1 MLYWRVTLLLGL
13 CWILQI
19 QLVVSDHVCFV
30 CGDTSF
36 FDTSSRQCVSCR
48 PNSMINQT
56 GLVGSALSVD
66 ECLCKPGFEGDEN
79 GCTAC
84 EAGKFKSN
92 ISNTLCISCV
102 EVKPDSG
109 HDILSSTSV
118 DDCKCNAG
126 FSLQEAL
133 CVQCV
138 SGKYKDVQ
146 FSDNSCNDC
155 LEGSYCPR
163 GSIDPIECFGNSMSE
178 VGAKTKDGCLCNTG
192 YEIQV
197 SSYVCS
203 ECPQGKYKDVVSNRD
218 FCEDCTANTYNNL
231 TAQSVCVACPDNS
244 FVSSEGSTQ
253 ISDCQCNAG
262 YQKNIDESC
271 SECPLNYYRS
281 QDMVDTELDAC
292 QQCSFESYIA
302 STGSKSSYDCIIC
315 PIHSSRE
322 NNEGEVFLECTCNA
336 GYTPGQT
343 DCEACGVGKYKSS
356 RSPDA
361 CSVCP
366 PNSNSAEGSTSAM
379 HCRCNPG
386 YYATQDSPLSC
397 EKCPIGFFCPTGL
410 HPEMCLNDTFSDQK
424 GASECQ
430 ACPENMMYLDK
441 STHTMEVL
449 TDIEGVNEY
458 VNVTLMNCQEYDNQY
473 IRLGNSYSQ
482 QISDEP
488 DFCCQVRVDRV
499 SGSGRL
505 CIPWQKR
512 DSEFISHQNSLC
524 RIFGCD
530 SDSHTVRPG
539 IFPAYDI
546 DSLIYEGEFNETFDY
561 ETVFDKC
568 GLKGEPESC
577 EMNTYSDPGTYNQED
592 PRKCRQW
599 GFERNLL
606 CCKNFDR
613 RQATCLVEPHI
624 ENKCMCRAGYESSGG
639 VCIECEEGK
648 YKSEISNTT
657 SCELCPPNTY
667 TEGTGSVECETCPVN
682 SVCTHDCISRD
693 ECVCEDG
700 YYKNTSLTS
709 FECDVCPTGFYCAN
723 QQRTICPGYRTSSE
737 GAKSVNDCFCAPG
750 MFLND
755 TYVCETCQPGFW
767 CSSDIS
773 NICPAYSGAGYGNA
787 AEEDCKCN
795 PGYWRNCVKNSL
807 EGPEYISHVD
817 TQQQCTENGYEIIVD
832 GSSFKCGCT
841 RENSLKGPCA
851 QCKPDFVCTGDEVLH
866 CPENSVTGSTVA
878 SSLFH
883 CVCSPGYYQA
893 NYTRSR

>member
-19 QLVVSDHVCFV
+19 QLVVSDHKCLVCN
-30 CGDTSF
+30 DTSF

-163 GSIDPIECFGNSMSE
+163 GSTDPIECFGNSMSE
-178 VGAKTKDGCLCNTG
+178 VGANTKDGCLCNTG

-244 FVSSEGSTQ
+244 FVSSEGSTR

-361 CSVCP
+361 CSDCP
-366 PNSNSAEGSTSAM
+366 LNSNSGEGSTSVED
-379 HCRCNPG
+379 CRCNTGYLPESERSSVCIPCPPG
-386 YYATQDSPLSC
+386 Y
-397 EKCPIGFFCPTGL
+397 FCPDGL
-410 HPEMCLNDTFSDQK
+410 EKHMCLEDTFSDRE

-430 ACPENMMYLDK
+430 TCPEHTTYLEKD
-441 STHTMEVL
+441 SHTVEFTKDGDSVS
-449 TDIEGVNEY
+449 
-458 VNVTLMNCQEYDNQY
+458 VTLMNCREYENKY
-473 IRLGNSYSQ
+473 RPWIGIGYEE
-482 QISDEP
+482 ISKERA
-488 DFCCQVRVDRV
+488 FCCQVEVNTISD
-499 SGSGRL
+499 SGRL
-505 CIPWQKR
+505 CIPWTNGDRTSTDFKVSQ
-512 DSEFISHQNSLC
+512 FNLC
-524 RIFGCD
+524 GFFGCGDQFSVRPGDPNLDGGGDVYTDEFGDTFNYNTYIASCISSSDWGYCDIGEYD
-530 SDSHTVRPG
+530 SDSTECLNWH
-539 IFPAYDI
+539 
-546 DSLIYEGEFNETFDY
+546 
-561 ETVFDKC
+561 
-568 GLKGEPESC
+568 
-577 EMNTYSDPGTYNQED
+577 
-592 PRKCRQW
+592 
-599 GFERNLL
+599 FERNLL
-606 CCKNFDR
+606 CCDDFDR
-613 RQATCLVEPHI
+613 RQATCNLEPHI
-624 ENKCMCRAGYESSGG
+624 ENQCMCRAGYELSDVGC
-639 VCIECEEGK
+639 VECTDGN
-648 YKSEISNTT
+648 YKAEISNTT
-657 SCELCPPNTY
+657 ECVPCPPNTY
-667 TEGTGSVECETCPVN
+667 TEGTASVECKTCPAN
-682 SVCTHDCISRD
+682 SLCTFDFSSRD
-693 ECVCEDG
+693 ACICVDG
-700 YYKNTSLTS
+700 YYKNSSLTP
-709 FECDVCPTGFYCAN
+709 FECDVCPAGSYCAN
-723 QQRTICPGYRTSSE
+723 QQRNICPGYRTSLE
-737 GAKSVNDCFCAPG
+737 GAQTIDECFCAPG

-755 TYVCETCQPGFW
+755 TNYCESCEPGFW
-767 CSSDIS
+767 CRDNFS
-773 NICPAYSGAGYGNA
+773 NACPTNSGAGYGNA

>member
-19 QLVVSDHVCFV
+19 QLVVSDHVCLV

-163 GSIDPIECFGNSMSE
+163 GSTDPIECFGNSMSE

-281 QDMVDTELDAC
+281 QDMVDAELDAC
-292 QQCSFESYIA
+292 QQCSFDSYIESMG
-302 STGSKSSYDCIIC
+302 STSSSDCITC
-315 PIHSSRE
+315 PVHSSRD
-322 NNEGEVFLECTCNA
+322 NGGSEGFLECTCNA
-336 GYTPGQT
+336 GYTPGT
-343 DCEACGVGKYKSS
+343 PGCEACGVGKYKSS
-356 RSPDA
+356 RSSDL
-361 CSVCP
+361 CTDCP
-366 PNSNSAEGSTSAM
+366 LNSNSGEGSASVAD
-379 HCRCNPG
+379 CRCNTGYLPESEGSSVCVQCPPG
-386 YYATQDSPLSC
+386 Y
-397 EKCPIGFFCPTGL
+397 FCPDGL
-410 HPEMCLNDTFSDQK
+410 EKRMCLEDTFSERA
-424 GASECQ
+424 GVTECQ
-430 ACPENMMYLDK
+430 VCPTNTVYLEK
-441 STHTMEVL
+441 SSHTVQF
-449 TDIEGVNEY
+449 TKDDDPVS
-458 VNVTLMNCQEYDNQY
+458 VTLMNCREYENKY
-473 IRLGNSYSQ
+473 EPWLGIGYR
-482 QISDEP
+482 QISEDSA
-488 DFCCQVRVDRV
+488 FCCQVEVNTI
-499 SGSGRL
+499 SNSGRL
-505 CIPWQKR
+505 CIPWTNQDRGYTDFK
-512 DSEFISHQNSLC
+512 ISQGNLC
-524 RIFGCD
+524 RFFGC
-530 SDSHTVRPG
+530 SSQFTVRPG
-539 IFPAYDI
+539 DPN
-546 DSLIYEGEFNETFDY
+546 LVGGGGIYTDEFGDTFNY
-561 ETVFDKC
+561 
-568 GLKGEPESC
+568 
-577 EMNTYSDPGTYNQED
+577 NTYFGSCISPSD
-592 PRKCRQW
+592 W
-599 GFERNLL
+599 GYCTIDEYDTTSSECLNWHFERNLL
-606 CCKNFDR
+606 CCNDFDR
-613 RQATCLVEPHI
+613 RQATCTLEPHV
-624 ENKCMCRAGYESSGG
+624 ENQCMCRAGYELGG
-639 VCIECEEGK
+639 VGCIECTDGN
-648 YKSEISNTT
+648 YKAEISNTT
-657 SCELCPPNTY
+657 YCEPCPPNTY
-667 TEGTGSVECETCPVN
+667 TEGTASVECKTCPAN
-682 SVCTHDCISRD
+682 SLCTQDCFSRD
-693 ECVCEDG
+693 ACICNNG
-700 YYKNTSLTS
+700 YYKNSSLTP
-709 FECDVCPTGFYCAN
+709 FECDLCPAGSYCAS
-723 QQRTICPGYRTSSE
+723 QQKNICPGYRTSLE
-737 GAKSVNDCFCAPG
+737 GAQTIDECFCAPG
-750 MFLND
+750 MFLNS
-755 TYVCETCQPGFW
+755 TEHCESCEPGFW
-767 CSSDIS
+767 CRDDVS
-773 NICPAYSGAGYGNA
+773 NACPTNSGAGYGNA

-795 PGYWRNCVKNSL
+795 AGYWRNCVENWS
-807 EGPEYISHVD
+807 GFPEYISHVD
-817 TQQQCTENGYEIIVD
+817 TEQECTDKGYELVED
-832 GSSFKCGCT
+832 SSSFRCGCS
-841 RENSLKGPCA
+841 EQDALKGPCEE
-851 QCKPDFVCTGDEVLH
+851 CKPDFVCTGDDVLH
-866 CPENSVTGSTVA
+866 CPQNSVTGSTGA